1 MPLDGPVRPIRYF
14 ASPAPG
20 PQPASG
26 FGVGELVTCPGTG
39 RMWIAKS
46 GTPGDVSQVL
56 PYVRTDDGLTAV
68 QAVNSTGNLLI
79 QRPAGATG
87 GEVNFFNN
95 LVVDPSGIR
104 FGNLTQPTTSPGPL
118 LCKTRN
124 FAPYDGEVFVP
135 ASPSKYVLS
144 ADVTLGTTPTVI
156 ADLTYTAPST
166 ESYSIP
172 YRFNLGAT
180 FYHNNQY
187 TVHVGLVRYTTAT
200 VYGTQVST
208 SIHSHLGGY
217 VQANLEWYGEL
228 NYGFSYAQKLEIVAF
243 ADVSGVLMKRLP
255 GTVSFPEYLPVL
267 SDNAATYLNIERR
280 G

>member
-1 MPLDGPVRPIRYF
+1 MSLNGPVRPIRYF
-14 ASPAPG
+14 ASPAPA
-20 PQPASG
+20 PQPTSS
-26 FGVGELVTCPGTG
+26 FGIGELVVCPGTG

-46 GTPGDVSQVL
+46 GTLGDVSQVL
-56 PYVRTDDGLTAV
+56 PYVRTDDGVTAV

-95 LVVDPSGIR
+95 LVVDPAGIR
-104 FGNLTQPTTSPGPL
+104 FGNLTQLTTNSGPL
-118 LCKTRN
+118 LCKPRN
-124 FAPYDGEVFVP
+124 YAPYTDGEVFVP
-135 ASPSKYVLS
+135 PFPLKYVLS

-166 ESYSIP
+166 ENYSIP

-180 FYHNNQY
+180 FYHNNQF
-187 TVHVGLVRYTTAT
+187 TVHVGFVRYASAS

-208 SIHSHLGGY
+208 SIHCQQGGY

-228 NYGFSYAQKLEIVAF
+228 NYGAYAQKLEVVAF
-243 ADVSGVLMKRLP
+243 ADVSGVVMKQLP
-255 GTVSFPEYLPVL
+255 GTSGFPEYLPVL
-267 SDNAATYLNIERR
+267 SANAATYLNIERR